1 MFAQVLIGRRLC
13 VVRVPVFGRGQIAW
27 VLELSAADVV
37 NRQKRGERL
46 QARGF
51 DDDAVLAAGA
61 LPVVMV
67 CGRRCISPV
76 VLARHP
82 DVAGRRLR
90 EDAIAALVEGR
101 MRAPRP
107 RAPNVRPRPLRD
119 DTLRLS

>member
-1 MFAQVLIGRRLC
+1 MFAQIRIGRRDC
-13 VVRVPVFGRGQIAW
+13 VLRVPVFGRRQIAW
-27 VLELSAADVV
+27 VLELTETDVV

-46 QARGF
+46 QAKGI

-67 CGRRCISPV
+67 CGRRCISPS

-82 DVAGRRLR
+82 DVAGRQLR

-107 RAPNVRPRPLRD
+107 RSPNVRPRPLRD